1 MESLKIV
8 NLINKIQ
15 NKIKKRVING
25 KIINNNITRVLSK
38 KKIVQ

>member
-1 MESLKIV
+1 MESFRIV

>member
-1 MESLKIV
+1 MESFKIL

>member
-1 MESLKIV
+1 MESFKIV

>member
-1 MESLKIV
+1 MESFRIV

-38 KKIVQ
+38 KNIVQ